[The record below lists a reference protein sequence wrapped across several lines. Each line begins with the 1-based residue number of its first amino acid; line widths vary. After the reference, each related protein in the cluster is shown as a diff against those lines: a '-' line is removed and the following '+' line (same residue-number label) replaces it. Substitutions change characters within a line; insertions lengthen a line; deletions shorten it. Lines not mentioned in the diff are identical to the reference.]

1 MLKFKSLCIDCIE
14 HTKADGHRCGQAP
27 HHLRWSHSPSFLEKR
42 FSHRDAKMQHSTQ
55 RRQNKDGALGRGQK
69 LAYNRPVPKF
79 LQKYMAPPRLPYDEE
94 EEERKEEERL
104 KERMWREAQA
114 EESKRKEAEEIEA
127 YELMQ
132 KRKEEEK
139 RERDDEEREGIHR
152 FRKPATDRLG
162 NKKRATKRKQAEE
175 SQEEG
180 GSKAEEHTT
189 PTTKRSKQ
197 TELHGMDD
205 KVNQKGAERK
215 RENNREPT
223 VVGGLHN
230 KNQSKLSFAGA
241 EE

>member
-1 MLKFKSLCIDCIE
+1 MATAAGAAKHRIIIW
-14 HTKADGHRCGQAP
+14 DG
-27 HHLRWSHSPSFLEKR
+27 HSPSFLENVLLV
-42 FSHRDAKMQHSTQ
+42 AKMQQ

-104 KERMWREAQA
+104 KERMRREAEA

-127 YELMQ
+127 YEQMQ

-139 RERDDEEREGIHR
+139 QERDDEEREGIHR

-175 SQEEG
+175 SQEEEG
-180 GSKAEEHTT
+180 GKAEHTT

>member
-1 MLKFKSLCIDCIE
+1 MATAAGAAKHRIIIW
-14 HTKADGHRCGQAP
+14 DG
-27 HHLRWSHSPSFLEKR
+27 HSPSFLENVLLV
-42 FSHRDAKMQHSTQ
+42 AKMQQ

-175 SQEEG
+175 SQEEEG
-180 GSKAEEHTT
+180 GKAEHTT

-215 RENNREPT
+215 RENNKEPT
-223 VVGGLHN
+223 AVGGLHN